1 MEREGGKAMEEKKE
15 RSFERRDELI
25 NAALIEFGD
34 KGYENA
40 SLNNIL
46 KEAGIS
52 KGPSIIILKTRRTCT
67 STFATSWPRKRWT
80 F

>member
-1 MEREGGKAMEEKKE
+1 MKGEE
-15 RSFERRDELI
+15 ELI
-25 NAALIEFGD
+25 KAALIEFGD

-52 KGPSIIILKTRRTCT
+52 KGTFYYHFKNRRIIYIPMPYADSGEDGLL
-67 STFATSWPRKRWT
+67 
-80 F
+80 